1 MRKNLFFVVLFAT
14 MLTVGCGKSTNATDH
29 YQIGSNHQNS
39 SIIKDQSSE
48 DQSSSSSSLNSFED
62 NSSEISSPE
71 INVSNEGHEPDRYG
85 TGNFQDY
92 WEGDDF
98 FDLESYAKA
107 NGCEKVVFKTYDDLK
122 ETDGTIF
129 NVCYLFFKGW
139 RLTLYDSTAISVHR
153 PDKLCFNIKNLDLM
167 EQEYIAIKIS
177 KKNDFTLDLRTID
190 NLNIIFPYLQQCTD
204 DTSDPFIDSGLFYT
218 VDTTEQHLE

>member
-1 MRKNLFFVVLFAT
+1 MRKNLFFVALFVT
-14 MLTVGCGKSTNATDH
+14 MLTIGCGKSTDATDH
-29 YQIGSNHQNS
+29 YTIGDDNKDIS
-39 SIIKDQSSE
+39 SVV
-48 DQSSSSSSLNSFED
+48 SSSSESLSSNNSELKPSED
-62 NSSEISSPE
+62 VSSETSSSE
-71 INVSNEGHEPDRYG
+71 INVSNEGHKPDRYG

-153 PDKLCFNIKNLDLM
+153 PDKLCFDIKNLDLM

-204 DTSDPFIDSGLFYT
+204 DKSDPFIDSGLFYT